1 MILNTLVNT
10 IKRKSHRGNQSIT
23 TDAITTDIIACANES
38 LRDVYKLVPKKY
50 FWKQGTVAVT
60 AGTIAVPSV
69 WSLDPTCQ
77 EPEIFWY
84 TWSPGNSQFTLSKI
98 MSNMEWFHS
107 VWNVNT
113 SPYQPIYFRDIGL
126 DTSGN
131 RQIEIFPASNVS
143 LTLNYEYYIKKP
155 VDLSTANLTQEIPV
169 IPDQYHD
176 VIEKGALY
184 YFIKGFDDAAGKT
197 AKEDYDEALLTIEIG
212 DERNQDGDLTL
223 RWQKKQTLLPGF
235 RLGNGI

>member
-10 IKRKSHRGNQSIT
+10 VKRKSHRGNQSVTI
-23 TDAITTDIIACANES
+23 DQITTDIIACANEAI
-38 LRDVYKLVPKKY
+38 RDIYKLIPKRY

-60 AGTIAVPSV
+60 SGTQGVPSV
-69 WSLDPTCQ
+69 WSLASDLQ
-77 EPEIFWY
+77 EPIVFWY
-84 TWSPGNSQFTLSKI
+84 IWSPGNSQFQLSKVF
-98 MSNMEWFHS
+98 SDQEWFAM

-113 SPYQPIYFRDIGL
+113 APYQPIYFRDIGL

-131 RQIEIFPASNVS
+131 RQIEIFPAANTS

-155 VDLSTANLTQEIPV
+155 IDLVAANLSTEIPV
-169 IPDQYHD
+169 IPDLYHD

-184 YFIKGFDDAAGKT
+184 YFIKGFDDSAAQI
-197 AKEDYDEALLTIEIG
+197 AKADYEAAKMSIEIA
-212 DERNQDGDLTL
+212 DERDQDGDLAF

-235 RLGNGI
+235 RLSN